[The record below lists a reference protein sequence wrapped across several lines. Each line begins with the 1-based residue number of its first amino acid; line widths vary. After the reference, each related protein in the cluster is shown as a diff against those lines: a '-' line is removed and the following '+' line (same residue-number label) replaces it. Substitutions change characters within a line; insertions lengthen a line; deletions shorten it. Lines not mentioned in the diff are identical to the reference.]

1 MNENNPFQE
10 DDSLEQIAVI
20 GMAGSFPGADTI
32 DKFWSNL
39 RCGVESIFH
48 LTDDDLKTRDIP
60 KEWLQNSKFVR
71 AGTHI
76 EHSDEFD
83 ANFFGYSPREALLM
97 DPQQR
102 MLLEKSW
109 EALENAGYSPESFN
123 KPIGVFVG
131 TSPNSYYDLLP
142 PVLDDSDVVSSME
155 LMIGNELDF
164 AATRI
169 SYKLNLKGPSLTVQT
184 ACSTS
189 LTAVQLACQ
198 SLLTYQCNLALAGG
212 ASLNPRREWGYF
224 YQEGSILSPD
234 GHCRAFD
241 ARAGGTVIGQGVGLV
256 VLKRLSEALADGDS
270 VYSVIRGCAINN
282 DGALKIGYTAPSVEG
297 QAEVIAMAHAISGI
311 SADSITYIEAHG
323 TGTRLGDPIEIAA
336 LTQAFRA
343 STPRKQFCAVG
354 SLKTNIGH
362 ADAAAGIAGLIK
374 TVLMLWH
381 KEIPPSLH
389 FETPNPEIDFSNSPF
404 YVPTRLSNWELT
416 GFPRRAGVSSLGI
429 GGTNVH
435 AILEEAPATEASSE
449 SRPWQMIAL
458 SAKTAISLDKMTS
471 NLSEYLEQNPS
482 LNIADVAYTLQ
493 VGRKIFNHRRMVV
506 CQGNEDA
513 VKRLRAIDQ
522 EGMKTFH
529 QEPIHRDIVFMF
541 SGQGSQYANMGLE
554 LYETESKFREE
565 IDICSKIL
573 RRHVNLDLRDI
584 IYPNNKNAQEST
596 EKLKQTFITQ
606 PALFVM
612 EYALAKLW
620 MSWGIYP
627 KAMIGHSIG
636 EYVAACLSG
645 VLALE
650 DALSLVAARG
660 RLMQELPHGSM
671 LAIPLPEKEVQSFLN
686 DRLSLAV
693 VNGPSLCVVSGEKK
707 AIEAL
712 EKELSNKNVNSTHLH
727 TSHAFHS
734 YMMEPILEKFA
745 EEVGKAK
752 LNPPQIPFIS
762 NVSGTW
768 VTLDEVT
775 NPKYWVRH
783 LRQTVRFSDG
793 IEELLRGPDRV
804 FLEVGPG
811 HTLCTLVRQHQNGLK
826 NHLVLSSIRHPKEPK
841 SDVAYI
847 LNSLGH
853 LWLAAVQ
860 IDWNRFYAGERR
872 YRISLP
878 TYPFERKRYWI
889 DTEKPVY
896 AAPTQKRSEEEFR
909 QPRVLDEVQIV
920 QKTETRDDGAP
931 TNSTEK
937 EIAYIWKE
945 ILGVNKI
952 SIHHNFFNLGGNSLN
967 GAKLITKIK
976 NAFGVKL
983 PLGVIFEAPT
993 VAELAVLVQKSEADN
1008 TEFMNSQKKEVDLN
1022 YLTKLIG

>member
-1 MNENNPFQE
+1 MNVNNKFQD
-10 DDSLEQIAVI
+10 DDSFEQIAVI
-20 GMAGSFPGADTI
+20 GMAGSFPGSDTI

-39 RCGVESIFH
+39 CSGVESIFH
-48 LTDDDLKTRDIP
+48 LTDDDLKTRNIP
-60 KEWLQNSKFVR
+60 KEWLQNPNFVK

-76 EHSDEFD
+76 EHFDEFD
-83 ANFFGYSPREALLM
+83 ANFFGYSPKEALWM

-102 MLLEKSW
+102 MLLGKSW
-109 EALENAGYSPESFN
+109 EALENAGYNPENFN
-123 KPIGVFVG
+123 RPVGVFVG
-131 TSPNSYYDLLP
+131 TSPNSYYDLFP
-142 PVLDDSDVVSSME
+142 RALDDSDVISNME
-155 LMIGNELDF
+155 LMIGCELDF

-198 SLLTYQCNLALAGG
+198 SLLTYQCDLALAGG

-241 ARAGGTVIGQGVGLV
+241 AKAGGTVISQGVGLV
-256 VLKRLSEALADGDS
+256 VLKRLSEALAYGDS
-270 VYSVIRGCAINN
+270 VYAVIKGCAINN

-336 LTQAFRA
+336 LSQAFRA

-354 SLKTNIGH
+354 SVKTNIGH

-389 FETPNPEIDFSNSPF
+389 FETPNPEIDFANSPF
-404 YVPTRLSNWELT
+404 YVSARLSNWEVN

-435 AILEEAPATEASSE
+435 AILEEAPVTEGSSE
-449 SRPWQMIAL
+449 SRPWQILVL
-458 SAKTAISLDKMTS
+458 SAKTKASLDKMTL

-493 VGRKIFNHRRMVV
+493 VGRKIFSHRRMVL

-513 VKRLRAIDQ
+513 VMRLRTIDP
-522 EGMKTFH
+522 ENVKTLH
-529 QEPIHRDIVFMF
+529 QEPTHGDVIFMF

-573 RRHVNLDLRDI
+573 RRHIKFDLRNI
-584 IYPNNKNAQEST
+584 IYPNNTNAQEST

-606 PALFVM
+606 PALFAM

-636 EYVAACLSG
+636 QYVAACLSG
-645 VLALE
+645 VLTLE

-671 LAIPLPEKEVQSFLN
+671 LAIPLPEKEVQPFLN

-693 VNGPSLCVVSGEKK
+693 ANGPSLCVVSGEKK
-707 AIEAL
+707 AIQAL
-712 EKELSNKNVNSTHLH
+712 EEELSNKNVNSTHLH

-745 EEVGKAK
+745 EEVAKAK

-762 NVSGTW
+762 NVTGTW

-775 NPKYWVRH
+775 NPEYWVRH

-793 IEELLRGPDRV
+793 IEELLKGPDRV

-811 HTLCTLVRQHQNGLK
+811 HTLCELVRQHQNKLK
-826 NHLVLSSIRHPKEPK
+826 NHVVLSSIRHPKEQK

-853 LWLAAVQ
+853 LWLAGVQ
-860 IDWNRFYAGERR
+860 IDWNGFYAGERH

-889 DTEKPVY
+889 DVEKPVY
-896 AAPTQKRSEEEFR
+896 AAVTRKRSEEEFSE
-909 QPRVLDEVQIV
+909 PRVSEEVQTV
-920 QKTETRDDGAP
+920 QKTEIRDDGAP

-937 EIAYIWKE
+937 EIACIWKE
-945 ILGVNKI
+945 LLGVKKI
-952 SIHHNFFNLGGNSLN
+952 SIHDNFFNLGGSSLI

-983 PLGVIFEAPT
+983 PLGVIFQAPT
-993 VAELAVLVQKSEADN
+993 VSELAALVQKSKADSA
-1008 TEFMNSQKKEVDLN
+1008 NSMSFPGKKVNLN
-1022 YLTKLIG
+1022 DVIKLIG